1 VGGFQ
6 VRRGPVTF
14 AQETVL
20 RRVITGL
27 ARTVAWGVAARR
39 VVPGLVLT
47 VACAVAAR
55 LLHGLLP
62 AKAGA
67 VLGEVVVAV
76 LLGLVIG
83 NAIALPERL
92 APGIRFSFH
101 SLLRVAIV
109 ILGAQFSFAQVVAIG
124 GKAVLMIVVLMTL
137 ALLVAH
143 TLGRLAGVPGRLA
156 TLIGVGTAVCGNT
169 AITATAPVIR
179 AQDEE
184 VSFAVATNT
193 LFGTAAVF
201 LYPLLGHWI
210 GLSNAAFGTWAGTAV
225 NDTSQV
231 VATGF
236 AYGDAAGKV
245 ATAVKLTRNAL
256 MGPVIVGIGLWYGRG
271 GAGGATGSFG
281 SRMRQSIPVFVLGF
295 LLVALLNTLG
305 VIARL
310 GSLSHRDLPHV
321 LQDISRFLILVA
333 LSGVGLSTRLRAMRK
348 IGATPFLVGFA
359 TAATTALAS
368 YFLIRWL
375 GPAGG

>member
-1 VGGFQ
+1 VGRFC
-6 VRRGPVTF
+6 VRRSDTTLAPGDG
-14 AQETVL
+14 L
-20 RRVITGL
+20 RRII
-27 ARTVAWGVAARR
+27 
-39 VVPGLVLT
+39 PGLVLT

-62 AKAGA
+62 SKAGA
-67 VLGEVVVAV
+67 VVGEVVVAV

-83 NAIALPERL
+83 NAIALPQLL

-124 GKAVLMIVVLMTL
+124 GKAVLMIVILMTL

-210 GLSNAAFGTWAGTAV
+210 GLSSAAFGTWAGTAV

-236 AYGDAAGKV
+236 AYSDAAGKV

-271 GAGGATGSFG
+271 GDGAGAGARDARRVSLG

-305 VIARL
+305 AIAWL
-310 GSLSHRDLPHV
+310 GSRSHRDLSHD
-321 LQDISRFLILVA
+321 LQVVSRFLILVA
-333 LSGVGLSTRLRAMRK
+333 LSGVGLSTKLSAMRR

>member
-1 VGGFQ
+1 
-6 VRRGPVTF
+6 
-14 AQETVL
+14 L
-20 RRVITGL
+20 RRIIAGL
-27 ARTVAWGVAARR
+27 VLTVAVS
-39 VVPGLVLT
+39 GLVLT
-47 VACAVAAR
+47 VACAVLAR

-62 AKAGA
+62 PKAGA
-67 VLGEVVVAV
+67 VVGEVVVAV

-83 NAIALPERL
+83 NAISLPKLL

-109 ILGAQFSFAQVVAIG
+109 LLGAQFSFAQVVAIG
-124 GKAVLMIVVLMTL
+124 GKAVLMIVILMTL

-201 LYPLLGHWI
+201 LYPLLWHWI
-210 GLSNAAFGTWAGTAV
+210 GLSSAAFGTWAGTAV

-236 AYGDAAGKV
+236 AYGDTAGKV

-271 GAGGATGSFG
+271 GDARRVSLG

-305 VIARL
+305 AIAWL
-310 GSLSHRDLPHV
+310 GSRSHRDLSHD
-321 LQDISRFLILVA
+321 LQVVSRFLILVA
-333 LSGVGLSTRLRAMRK
+333 LSGVGLSTKLSAMRR

>member
-1 VGGFQ
+1 M
-6 VRRGPVTF
+6 
-14 AQETVL
+14 
-20 RRVITGL
+20 RRVL
-27 ARTVAWGVAARR
+27 
-39 VVPGLVLT
+39 PGLLVT
-47 VACAVAAR
+47 VVCAIAAR
-55 LLHGLLP
+55 LLHGFLP
-62 AKAGA
+62 PKAGA
-67 VLGEVVVAV
+67 VVGEVVVAV

-83 NAIALPERL
+83 NVFALPEAL

-109 ILGAQFSFAQVVAIG
+109 ILGAQFSFLQVVAIG
-124 GKAVLMIVVLMTL
+124 GKAVIMIVILMLL

-143 TLGRLAGVPGRLA
+143 TLGRLAGVSGRLA

-184 VSFAVATNT
+184 VSFAIATNT

-201 LYPLLGHWI
+201 LYPLLGHW
-210 GLSNAAFGTWAGTAV
+210 LAMSNAAFGTWAGTAV

-236 AYGDAAGKV
+236 AYGDAAGRV

-256 MGPVIVGIGLWYGRG
+256 MGPVIVGIGLVYARG
-271 GAGGATGSFG
+271 ARTVNGEDIKASLAA
-281 SRMRQSIPVFVLGF
+281 RLKQSVPLFVLGF

-305 VIARL
+305 SIAWL
-310 GSLSHRDLPHV
+310 GSLLHRDLPHD

-333 LSGVGLSTRLRAMRK
+333 LSGVGLSTRLTAMRK
-348 IGATPFLVGFA
+348 IGATPFLVGLA
-359 TAATTALAS
+359 TAATTATAS

>member
-1 VGGFQ
+1 M
-6 VRRGPVTF
+6 
-14 AQETVL
+14 
-20 RRVITGL
+20 RRVL
-27 ARTVAWGVAARR
+27 
-39 VVPGLVLT
+39 PGLV
-47 VACAVAAR
+47 VNIVCAIPAR
-55 LLHGLLP
+55 WIHGVLP

-67 VLGEVVVAV
+67 VVGEVVVAV

-83 NAIALPERL
+83 NLARLPEIL

-109 ILGAQFSFAQVVAIG
+109 LLGAQFSFAQVVAIG
-124 GKAVLMIVVLMTL
+124 GKSVLMILVLMSL
-137 ALLVAH
+137 ALLVANA
-143 TLGRLAGVPGRLA
+143 LGRMAGVPGRLA

-169 AITATAPVIR
+169 AITATAPVIHAR
-179 AQDEE
+179 DEE

-193 LFGTAAVF
+193 LFGTLAVF
-201 LYPLLGHWI
+201 LYPLLGHA
-210 GLSNAAFGTWAGTAV
+210 LHLTDAAFGTWAGTAV

-236 AYGDAAGKV
+236 AYSDAAGKV

-256 MGPVIVGIGLWYGRG
+256 MGPVIVGVGLWYGRG
-271 GAGGATGSFG
+271 GASTGAASFG
-281 SRMRQSIPVFVLGF
+281 SRMRQCIPVFVLGF
-295 LLVALLNTLG
+295 LLLALLNTLG

-310 GSLSHRDLPHV
+310 GSLSHRDLPHG

>member
-1 VGGFQ
+1 
-6 VRRGPVTF
+6 
-14 AQETVL
+14 L
-20 RRVITGL
+20 RRVL
-27 ARTVAWGVAARR
+27 
-39 VVPGLVLT
+39 PGLVLA
-47 VACAVAAR
+47 VACAIAAR
-55 LLHGLLP
+55 FLHGLLP
-62 AKAGA
+62 SKAGA
-67 VLGEVVVAV
+67 VVGEVVVAV

-83 NAIALPERL
+83 NTIVLPDLL

-101 SLLRVAIV
+101 SILRVAIV
-109 ILGAQFSFAQVVAIG
+109 ILGAQFSFSQVVAIG
-124 GKAVLMIVVLMTL
+124 GKAVLMIVILMSL

-143 TLGRLAGVPGRLA
+143 TLGRLTGVPGRLA

-169 AITATAPVIR
+169 AITATAPVIH

-236 AYGDAAGKV
+236 AYSDAAGKV

-256 MGPVIVGIGLWYGRG
+256 MGPVIVGIGLAYGRG
-271 GAGGATGSFG
+271 AGTAAAAGAPAGAASAGVSLG
-281 SRMRQSIPVFVLGF
+281 ARLRQSIPVFVLGF
-295 LLVALLNTLG
+295 LLVAVLNTLG
-305 VIARL
+305 AIAWL
-310 GSLSHRDLPHV
+310 GSLAHRDLPHD
-321 LQDISRFLILVA
+321 LQVASRFLILVA
-333 LSGVGLSTRLRAMRK
+333 LSGVGLSTKLSAMRR

>member
-1 VGGFQ
+1 MRLFTLA
-6 VRRGPVTF
+6 P
-14 AQETVL
+14 ETVL
-20 RRVITGL
+20 RRIL
-27 ARTVAWGVAARR
+27 A
-39 VVPGLVLT
+39 GLVLT
-47 VACAVAAR
+47 IACALAAR
-55 LLHGLLP
+55 FLHGLLP

-67 VLGEVVVAV
+67 IVGEVVIAV

-83 NAIALPERL
+83 NAIALPDLL
-92 APGIRFSFH
+92 ALGIRFSFH

-109 ILGAQFSFAQVVAIG
+109 LLGAQFSFAQVVAIG
-124 GKAVLMIVVLMTL
+124 GKSVLMIAVLMTL

-169 AITATAPVIR
+169 AITATAPVIH
-179 AQDEE
+179 AHDEE

-236 AYGDAAGKV
+236 AYSDAAGKV

-271 GAGGATGSFG
+271 GKSAGAGMGA
-281 SRMRQSIPVFVLGF
+281 RMRQSIPVFVLGF
-295 LLVALLNTLG
+295 LLMALLNTLG

-310 GSLSHRDLPHV
+310 GSLSHRDLAHDFQV
-321 LQDISRFLILVA
+321 ASRFLILVA
-333 LSGVGLSTRLRAMRK
+333 LSGVGLSTKLRAMRK

-359 TAATTALAS
+359 TAATTAVAS

>member
-1 VGGFQ
+1 
-6 VRRGPVTF
+6 
-14 AQETVL
+14 
-20 RRVITGL
+20 
-27 ARTVAWGVAARR
+27 
-39 VVPGLVLT
+39 VV
-47 VACAVAAR
+47 
-55 LLHGLLP
+55 
-62 AKAGA
+62 
-67 VLGEVVVAV
+67 GEVVVAV

-83 NAIALPERL
+83 NAIALPELL

-101 SLLRVAIV
+101 SLLRAAIV
-109 ILGAQFSFAQVVAIG
+109 VLGAQFSFAQVLAIG
-124 GKAVLMIVVLMTL
+124 GKAVLMIVILMSL

-143 TLGRLAGVPGRLA
+143 TLGRLFGVPGRLA

-210 GLSNAAFGTWAGTAV
+210 GLSSAAFGTWAGTAV

-236 AYGDAAGKV
+236 AYSDAAGRV

-271 GAGGATGSFG
+271 GDGAGNARRISLA

-305 VIARL
+305 AIAWL
-310 GSLSHRDLPHV
+310 GSLAHRDLPHD
-321 LQDISRFLILVA
+321 LQDLSRFLILVA
-333 LSGVGLSTRLRAMRK
+333 LAGVGLSTKLSAMRK

>member
-1 VGGFQ
+1 
-6 VRRGPVTF
+6 
-14 AQETVL
+14 L
-20 RRVITGL
+20 RRII
-27 ARTVAWGVAARR
+27 
-39 VVPGLVLT
+39 PGLVLT
-47 VACAVAAR
+47 VACAIAAR

-62 AKAGA
+62 SKAGA
-67 VLGEVVVAV
+67 VVGEVVVAV

-83 NAIALPERL
+83 NAIALPELL

-101 SLLRVAIV
+101 SLLRAAIV
-109 ILGAQFSFAQVVAIG
+109 VLGAQFSFAQVLAIG
-124 GKAVLMIVVLMTL
+124 GKAVLMIVILMSL

-143 TLGRLAGVPGRLA
+143 TLGRLFGVPGRLA

-210 GLSNAAFGTWAGTAV
+210 GLSSAAFGTWAGTAV

-236 AYGDAAGKV
+236 AYSDAAGRV

-271 GAGGATGSFG
+271 GDGAGNARRISLA

-305 VIARL
+305 AIAWL
-310 GSLSHRDLPHV
+310 GSLAHRDLPHD
-321 LQDISRFLILVA
+321 LQDLSRFLILVA
-333 LSGVGLSTRLRAMRK
+333 LAGVGLSTKLSAMRK

>member
-1 VGGFQ
+1 M
-6 VRRGPVTF
+6 RR
-14 AQETVL
+14 
-20 RRVITGL
+20 II
-27 ARTVAWGVAARR
+27 
-39 VVPGLVLT
+39 PGLVLT
-47 VACAVAAR
+47 VACAIAAR

-62 AKAGA
+62 SKAGA
-67 VLGEVVVAV
+67 VVGEVVVAV

-83 NAIALPERL
+83 NAVALPELL

-101 SLLRVAIV
+101 SLLRAAIV
-109 ILGAQFSFAQVVAIG
+109 VLGAQFSFAQVLAIG
-124 GKAVLMIVVLMTL
+124 GKAVLMIVILMSL

-143 TLGRLAGVPGRLA
+143 TLGRLFGVPGRLA

-210 GLSNAAFGTWAGTAV
+210 GLSSAAFGTWAGTAV

-236 AYGDAAGKV
+236 AYSDAAGRV

-271 GAGGATGSFG
+271 GDGAGNARRISLA

-305 VIARL
+305 AIAWL
-310 GSLSHRDLPHV
+310 GSLAHRDLPHD
-321 LQDISRFLILVA
+321 LQDLSRFLILVA
-333 LSGVGLSTRLRAMRK
+333 LAGVGLSTKLSAMRK

>member
-1 VGGFQ
+1 
-6 VRRGPVTF
+6 VRLFTLAP
-14 AQETVL
+14 ETVL
-20 RRVITGL
+20 RRIL
-27 ARTVAWGVAARR
+27 A
-39 VVPGLVLT
+39 GLVLT
-47 VACAVAAR
+47 IACALAAR
-55 LLHGLLP
+55 FLHGLLP

-67 VLGEVVVAV
+67 IVGEVVIAV

-83 NAIALPERL
+83 NAIALPDLL
-92 APGIRFSFH
+92 ALGIRFSFH

-109 ILGAQFSFAQVVAIG
+109 LLGAQFSFAQVVAIG
-124 GKAVLMIVVLMTL
+124 GKSVLMIAVLMTL

-169 AITATAPVIR
+169 AITATAPVIH
-179 AQDEE
+179 AHDEE

-236 AYGDAAGKV
+236 AYSDAAGKV

-271 GAGGATGSFG
+271 GKSAGAGMGA
-281 SRMRQSIPVFVLGF
+281 RMRQSIPVFVLGF
-295 LLVALLNTLG
+295 LLMALLNTLG

-310 GSLSHRDLPHV
+310 GSLSHRDLAHDFQV
-321 LQDISRFLILVA
+321 ASRFLILVA
-333 LSGVGLSTRLRAMRK
+333 LSGVGLSTKLRAMRK

-359 TAATTALAS
+359 TAATTAVAS